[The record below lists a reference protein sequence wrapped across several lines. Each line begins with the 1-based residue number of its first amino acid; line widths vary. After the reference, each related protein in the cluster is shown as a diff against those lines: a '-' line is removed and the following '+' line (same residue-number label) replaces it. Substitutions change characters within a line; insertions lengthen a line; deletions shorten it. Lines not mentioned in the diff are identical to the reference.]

1 VPAGERIEASY
12 LGEKISMTFRTLAP
26 AMLASH
32 FMWAGAAIAQSQW
45 TIGLGPTSRP
55 AWVGAMSPDLLSGNG
70 AAQHPM
76 FYCGQWD
83 FRKAEQTMH
92 IVREGKI
99 VWSYSIPSKDHG
111 EISELTDATLLSD
124 NSVVFARKTG
134 AGKVTADKKLVWDY
148 EAPKGFEV
156 HVAQP
161 IGLDRVLMIQNG
173 RPAKLMV
180 INLTTGKTETE
191 FTLATNPAGTVHL
204 QFRRARMTAAGTF
217 LVCHKDLDKVVEYD
231 ATGKEI
237 WSVAVPV
244 PWSGVRLKSGNTL
257 VSSGS
262 TQVVREFDAKGN
274 VVWEFSQKDVPGIEL
289 FSLQEANRLANG
301 NTVISNWCPSAVK
314 NSNDWSK
321 TVQVLELTPQKK
333 LVWALRSWDPP
344 TALGPATVVQLLD
357 EPGIAEKR
365 EQQR

>member
-1 VPAGERIEASY
+1 M
-12 LGEKISMTFRTLAP
+12 KFRTLGSVILTCNLVWA
-26 AMLASH
+26 AVAS
-32 FMWAGAAIAQSQW
+32 AQSQW
-45 TIGLGPTSRP
+45 IPGLGPASRP
-55 AWVGAMSPDLLSGNG
+55 AWVGPMSPEVLPGIG
-70 AAQHPM
+70 AAEHPF
-76 FYCGQWD
+76 FYTGQWD
-83 FRKAEQTMH
+83 FRKAEQTMY

-99 VWSYSIPSKDHG
+99 AWSYSIPSKDKG

-124 NSVVFARKTG
+124 DSVVFARKTG
-134 AGKVTADKKLVWDY
+134 AGKVTADGKLIWDY

-173 RPAKLMV
+173 RPATLMV
-180 INLTTGKTETE
+180 INLTTGKTETQ
-191 FTLATNPAGTVHL
+191 FTLTTNPQGTVHL

-217 LVCHKDLDKVVEYD
+217 LVCHKDMDKIVEYD
-231 ATGKEI
+231 AAGKEI

-244 PWSGVRLKSGNTL
+244 PWSAVRLKSGNTL
-257 VSSGS
+257 VASGS
-262 TQVVREFDAKGN
+262 TQVVREFNPSGD
-274 VVWEFSQKDVPGIEL
+274 VVWEFSQKDVPDIQL

-314 NSNDWSK
+314 DPKDWPK

-344 TALGPATVVQLLD
+344 AALGPATVIQLLD
-357 EPGIAEKR
+357 EPGIPEKL